1 MNKLIIATRGSK
13 LALWQSNHIKA
24 LIEKE
29 HGIEVELKVIKT
41 TGDKILDTPLALI
54 GGKGLFTKELEE
66 EMLRGTAHIAV
77 HSLKDVPTKFPDGLV
92 LAAVTKREDARDC
105 FLSFKYQNINE
116 LPNGAVVGTT
126 SLRRRMQLL
135 AVRPDL
141 TIKDLRGNI
150 DTRITKLQNGEF
162 DAIILATAGIKR
174 LGIIESV
181 KYATPIE
188 KTIMVPAMGQ
198 AALGIEA
205 VDDEKVKQLV
215 AFLNDD
221 NTMVETRVER
231 DFVDVL
237 EGGCQAPIGINAEL
251 IGSVISVKSSIGF
264 PDASTV
270 WSDEARFAR
279 DEFESAGKAF
289 ADSLIQKGVKELL
302 ISACKLGEEILSKNN
317 TTH

>member
-1 MNKLIIATRGSK
+1 VIDRLTIATRGSK
-13 LALWQSNHIKA
+13 LALWQSEYIKS

-29 HGIEVELKVIKT
+29 HGITVELKVIKT

-66 EMLRGTAHIAV
+66 EMLKGNAHIAV

-105 FLSFKYQNINE
+105 FLSFKYQNIEE
-116 LPNGAVVGTT
+116 LPQAAVVGTT

-150 DTRITKLQNGEF
+150 DTRITKLSNGEF

-174 LGIIESV
+174 LGIIDSV
-181 KYATPIE
+181 KYANPIDK
-188 KTIMVPAMGQ
+188 KTMVPAMGQ

-205 VDDEKVKQLV
+205 VDDENVKNIV
-215 AFLNDD
+215 SFLNDQ
-221 NTMVETRVER
+221 NTMMETKIER

-251 IGSVISVKSSIGF
+251 IGSVLNVKSSIGL
-264 PDASTV
+264 PDATTI
-270 WSDEARFAR
+270 WSDEARFSIG
-279 DEFESAGKAF
+279 EYESAGTDF
-289 ADSLIQKGVKELL
+289 AKSLIQKGVKELL
-302 ISACKLGEEILSKNN
+302 ETACKLGEEILSKKS
-317 TTH
+317 